1 MQLFNELKRRNVFRV
16 AFGYV
21 VSSWL
26 LAQVADLVLEN
37 IGAPEWVMQ
46 TILLLLALGFPVVVF
61 FSWAYEVTPEGI
73 KRESEIDHSESTSHI
88 TGRKLDRAIMAVLV
102 VVLAFFAFDKFVL
115 DPVGEVESPAV
126 TTEAIPGSSIA
137 QTPQSSAKDTSIA
150 VLPLVNMSAIDDNVF
165 FAGGVHEEI
174 LTNLSRIEGWLVVSR
189 TTAMRYINSDL
200 SLRDIGRELG
210 VRYIVEGS
218 VRRVDNHVRVTVQL
232 IDASNDTHV
241 WASNYDR
248 ELVDVFATQSA
259 VAREITNSLHLE
271 IEPESVGTL
280 EDMPT
285 QSVRA
290 YDLYMKARSIDRS
303 EVESE
308 AQLSSQRELLEQ
320 AIAEDPNFVEAWGY
334 LNEILDDM
342 IRHANQSGWFIPQ
355 SADRDSIINDL
366 GEQSQRALN
375 KAVALDPDNIET
387 LLALASDSVAE
398 ESADFRLERKKV
410 IDKATEM
417 YPDNA
422 MAWYVLGWWYNL
434 NRDNKSAK
442 SAFEK
447 ALELDPL
454 HARIVWGSLIH
465 FRFVGDQE
473 MVTLLYERLAQIA
486 PEKGEDRNLAQATT
500 GGKLWR
506 TVLAFIET
514 ADQSLIDEFA
524 NTLSTSSVFVG
535 GDVVR
540 QDWNV
545 TLWEL
550 NNQLDEFLAFDG
562 DVPLGENPTSWVL
575 SSYVGFNLTMLKAHR
590 LTGHEDKANV
600 FARRIIATEK
610 SAVFHGEAVEKNH
623 AALAIAYA
631 TLGER
636 DRAQEW
642 IDRLLNNRSE
652 TYNAYSLS
660 GFLALAELDP
670 DRAASLLLA
679 EKAEHPT
686 WDGVDY
692 AAAFHVTF
700 REIIVHPDMQEYF
713 LKEGKWIDYLAE
725 RVPEYAKYQ

>member
-1 MQLFNELKRRNVFRV
+1 LQLFNELKRRNVFRV
-16 AFGYV
+16 AFGYI

-73 KRESEIDHSESTSHI
+73 KRESEIDPSESIRHV

-102 VVLAFFAFDKFVL
+102 VVLAFFGYDRFVA
-115 DPVGEVESPAV
+115 DRMGGVESPAA
-126 TTEAIPGSSIA
+126 TTEAIAGNDNA
-137 QTPQSSAKDTSIA
+137 QTPQSSIKDTSIA

-174 LTNLSRIEGWLVVSR
+174 LTNLSHIKGWLVISR
-189 TTAMRYINSDL
+189 TTVMRYINSDL

-232 IDASNDTHV
+232 IDSRNDTHV

-259 VAREITNSLHLE
+259 VAREITNSLHLA
-271 IEPESVGTL
+271 IEPESIGNL

-285 QSVRA
+285 RSVKA

-303 EVESE
+303 AVEAE
-308 AQLSSQRELLEQ
+308 APLIAQRELLEQ
-320 AIAEDPNFVEAWGY
+320 AVSEDPNFVEAWAY

-355 SADRDSIINDL
+355 PANMDSIINDL
-366 GEQSQRALN
+366 SEQSRRALN

-398 ESADFRLERKKV
+398 QDAGFRLERKKV
-410 IDKATEM
+410 IDKAIKM

-434 NRDNKSAK
+434 DGDFKSAK
-442 SAFEK
+442 PAFEK

-454 HARIVWGSLIH
+454 HARIVWGSLVH
-465 FRFVGDQE
+465 FRLAGDQE

-486 PEKGEDRNLAQATT
+486 PKVGEDRDLAQASTD
-500 GGKLWR
+500 GKLYG
-506 TVLAFIET
+506 TLLAFIET
-514 ADQSLIDEFA
+514 ADESLIKEFA
-524 NTLSTSSVFVG
+524 DTLSAGTVFLG
-535 GDVVR
+535 GDAGKQSWIGV
-540 QDWNV
+540 
-545 TLWEL
+545 LWEL
-550 NNQLDEFLAFDG
+550 NNQLDQYLAFDE
-562 DVPLGENPTSWVL
+562 DISLGENPNAWTL
-575 SSYVGFNLTMLKAHR
+575 ENYNDFNLAMIKVYG
-590 LTGHEDKANV
+590 LTGHADKTGI

-610 SAVFHGEAVEKNH
+610 FAVFHGEREEKNH
-623 AALAIAYA
+623 AAMAIAYA
-631 TLGER
+631 ALGEM
-636 DRAQEW
+636 DKAQEL

-652 TYNAYSLS
+652 TYNAYGLP

-670 DRAASLLLA
+670 ARAASLLLA

-692 AAAFHVTF
+692 TAAFHITF
-700 REIIVHPDMQEYF
+700 REIIVQPEMQEYF
-713 LKEGKWIDYLAE
+713 LKDAKWIEYLAE
-725 RVPEYAKYQ
+725 RVPEYAKYK